1 MKNIVLIIA
10 VTLQYSIF
18 AQVGIGTKNPQEM
31 LHVEGTMIV
40 DGVDTPD
47 NSLALIGADALGNL
61 TTLSLDNSL
70 TLNNNKLEFTRSPFD
85 DMGSMDIS
93 SVPTVG
99 PNRVHNLDLQLGVGE
114 TNEGKI
120 VIKIFGTPANI
131 KLTGIQDG
139 VDGMHLFFYH
149 LDAGRNIFFIDE
161 SDGQASGSLP
171 KNRIRVLASSET
183 ISGPG
188 CVELVYDGTAQR
200 WLFLSIHD

>member
-1 MKNIVLIIA
+1 MKKTLLIIA

-18 AQVGIGTKNPQEM
+18 AQVGIGTKTPQEM

-47 NSLALIGADALGNL
+47 NSLALVGADALGNL
-61 TTLSLDNSL
+61 TTLALDNNL

-85 DMGSMDIS
+85 AMGTMDIS

-114 TNEGKI
+114 TNEGKT
-120 VIKIFGTPANI
+120 VIKIIGTPANI

-149 LDAGRNIFFIDE
+149 LANQNVFFIDE
-161 SDGQASGSLP
+161 SDSQASGSLP

-183 ISGPG
+183 ISGQG
-188 CVELVYDGTAQR
+188 CVEMVYDGAAQR